1 MFTFL
6 VCLLFAVLGL
16 TLFFG
21 IAALLIAIKFG
32 DQLRVERLL
41 DLYIDVFAA
50 GASAII
56 GALKIFRRRD
66 VPPEIPPSTKT
77 LPPPEK
83 ESADNIRSS
92 HLVDCG
98 DAKLIASPLHSQR
111 VPSRQEQKEDQDA

>member
-41 DLYIDVFAA
+41 DL
-50 GASAII
+50 S
-56 GALKIFRRRD
+56 
-66 VPPEIPPSTKT
+66 
-77 LPPPEK
+77 
-83 ESADNIRSS
+83 
-92 HLVDCG
+92 
-98 DAKLIASPLHSQR
+98 LIHI
-111 VPSRQEQKEDQDA
+111 